1 MRIEEKLCNK
11 FPAVLREKLLSG
23 EIELPDTAMFEYEKI
38 RTYRAV
44 KREEKDF
51 HEVTRDDFKSY
62 YECGQMPKNP
72 RGRGDVKKDPTY
84 YGVSSFLK
92 KEIVEQIMKFPNPH
106 KKMAVGYIYSEGG
119 PQKTDSDRGHVC
131 WWLYEAADVSGFK
144 LMGE

>member
-23 EIELPDTAMFEYEKI
+23 EIELPDTAMFEHEKI
-38 RTYRAV
+38 HTYRAV
-44 KREEKDF
+44 ERDEKDF

-62 YECGQMPKNP
+62 YELKKTPKKP
-72 RGRGDVKKDPTY
+72 RGRGNLEKDPSY
-84 YGVSSFLK
+84 YGVSSFLR
-92 KEIVEQIMKFPNPH
+92 KEIVEQKMKFPNPH
-106 KKMAVGYIYSEGG
+106 KKMAEGYVYSEGG
-119 PQKTDSDRGHVC
+119 PQETKDDHVC